1 MKKLML
7 MGLLAMISQCALAE
21 WTFIEG
27 NDKQKA
33 YADLATLHKMGDR
46 VIMWSMIDLKAA
58 EKLSDGKPFLSW
70 TTQYEFECKK
80 KRSRILA
87 ASMHSEKMGGGEITN
102 SLDFDSPQWEVIA
115 ANSKGEALWKFACD
129 KRQVVPTTIN

>member
-1 MKKLML
+1 MKKFIFMV
-7 MGLLAMISQCALAE
+7 LLTMINHTALAE

-33 YADLATLHKMGDR
+33 YADPATLHKMGDR
-46 VIMWSMIDLKAA
+46 VIIWSMLDLKDAA
-58 EKLSDGKPFLSW
+58 KLSDGKPFLSW

-80 KRSRILA
+80 RQSRILA

-102 SLDFDSPQWEVIA
+102 SLDFESPQWEVIA
-115 ANSKGEALWKFACD
+115 SNSKGEALWKFACD
-129 KRQVVPTTIN
+129 KK